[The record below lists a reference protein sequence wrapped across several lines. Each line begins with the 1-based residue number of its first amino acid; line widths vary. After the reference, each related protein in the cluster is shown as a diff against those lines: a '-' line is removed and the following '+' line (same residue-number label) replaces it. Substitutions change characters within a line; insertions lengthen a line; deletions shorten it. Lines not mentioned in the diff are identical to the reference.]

1 MNNAAKGL
9 GWGRTLELFTVHGR
23 RSRVTYRA
31 AVGSGSPKL

>member
-9 GWGRTLELFTVHGR
+9 GWGRTLELFTVHGKG
-23 RSRVTYRA
+23 SRMTYRA

>member
-9 GWGRTLELFTVHGR
+9 GWGRKLESFTVHGKG
-23 RSRVTYRA
+23 SRVTYRA